1 MNKRKYFFRIFTFFK
16 KIKSKAFT
24 WIYYLK
30 YLIFFSCHKNI
41 LTVTIDSGFKV
52 KPLTFGSSIL
62 SIRFQ
67 GKNRIGAH
75 TIVQGS
81 GVITFGKG
89 SFCGER
95 CIFGVNEKITIGEKV
110 LIAPHVTIRDT
121 DHRSA
126 EIDVPI
132 IEQGIETSPVDIGDN
147 VWIGHGA
154 IILKGVKIGA
164 GAIIAAGS
172 VVNKDVGKNTIVG
185 GIPARVLR
193 LRLEEK

>member
-1 MNKRKYFFRIFTFFK
+1 MEKRIFFQLFMFIK
-16 KIKSKAFT
+16 KLKSKGFT
-24 WIYYLK
+24 WAYYLK
-30 YLIFFSCHKNI
+30 YFIFFSIQRNL

-52 KPLTFGSSIL
+52 KPLAFGTSLL
-62 SIRFQ
+62 SIRLQ
-67 GKNRIGAH
+67 GKNRIGAD

-121 DHRSA
+121 DHRSY
-126 EIDVPI
+126 EIDVAI
-132 IEQGIETSPVDIGDN
+132 IEQGIETSPVVIGDN

-154 IILKGVKIGA
+154 VILKGVKIGN
-164 GAIIAAGS
+164 GAIVAAGS
-172 VVNKDVGKNTIVG
+172 VVNKDVAENTIVG

-193 LRLEEK
+193 LRKDNR